1 MQTDL
6 KLEGEPGAPGLT
18 DYVARFV
25 RPGTRMLTRVV
36 REATAAG
43 AQAVVAAMLEAE
55 PLRNYSLLDLV
66 TLDASVRRSQGRRD
80 D

>member
-1 MQTDL
+1 MPTDL
-6 KLEGEPGAPGLT
+6 KPEGSPEDSGLT

-25 RPGTRMLTRVV
+25 RPSTRMLTRVV
-36 REATAAG
+36 RIATTAG
-43 AQAVVAAMLEAE
+43 AQAAVSAMLETD
-55 PLRNYSLLDLV
+55 PLREYSLLDLV

>member
-1 MQTDL
+1 MPTDL
-6 KLEGEPGAPGLT
+6 KLEGAPGESGLT

-36 REATAAG
+36 RKATSAG
-43 AQAVVAAMLEAE
+43 AQAAVSAMLETE

>member
-6 KLEGEPGAPGLT
+6 KLEGSPEDSGLT

-36 REATAAG
+36 RKATAAG
-43 AQAVVAAMLEAE
+43 AQAAVAAMLETE
-55 PLRNYSLLDLV
+55 PLRLYTLLDLV
-66 TLDASVRRSQGRRD
+66 TLDASVRRSQGRGHD
-80 D
+80 

>member
-1 MQTDL
+1 MPTDL
-6 KLEGEPGAPGLT
+6 KLEGSPESSGLT

-36 REATAAG
+36 RKAAAAG
-43 AQAVVAAMLEAE
+43 AQAAVVAMLETE
-55 PLRNYSLLDLV
+55 PLRDYSLLDLV